1 MSPTRGHRAGPDL
14 HGHLGPDTDL
24 PRTRI
29 PAQATGTAAIGYT
42 VGDACV
48 QVTLH
53 PRRWSSV
60 LFCPRELALLRQE
73 GLQTMSGVGTPFP
86 APRAPIL
93 VGVRHAWCPA
103 GIGRASRTAGLA
115 ASRGHCLRPRGSI
128 RRALGSNITSKVAP
142 ARAAGGTPGWLG
154 MAALAGGGGLLCT
167 GTWACPSEGYPMG
180 SGSPEAAAGGPA
192 RPPELTAPPTPGLVQ
207 PWGPGTIL

>member
-1 MSPTRGHRAGPDL
+1 M
-14 HGHLGPDTDL
+14 
-24 PRTRI
+24 
-29 PAQATGTAAIGYT
+29 
-42 VGDACV
+42 
-48 QVTLH
+48 
-53 PRRWSSV
+53 
-60 LFCPRELALLRQE
+60 
-73 GLQTMSGVGTPFP
+73 MSGVGTPFP

-103 GIGRASRTAGLA
+103 GIRRASRTAGLA

-154 MAALAGGGGLLCT
+154 MAALAGGRGLLCT
-167 GTWACPSEGYPMG
+167 GTWACPSEGHPMG

-192 RPPELTAPPTPGLVQ
+192 RPPELTAPPPLRGWCSLGAPGRSFKLRGRSRNETRGS
-207 PWGPGTIL
+207 WGPLCGARQGVALLTGSCWGQKVPWRRGWVLRPGRGCGPLFV